1 MAKSHRKGFQ
11 PDAAE
16 ARLRARLEDESKQP
30 DADTALRAQIEFWT
44 RLHAILA
51 ANESSYGLEALDN
64 LALALMDE
72 DNGGQAV
79 LEAVVSILPSPVLM
93 HTGQVQASEIFQLP
107 TAHTRSSKRNNSRT
121 PPKASTAKKQR
132 TFKNARTVIP
142 YSFDL
147 PEDVEDQIHQDLD
160 RLITEAAKKDKT
172 PPRVA
177 YPWKG
182 QRVWYDPAM
191 YPLLHQKCW
200 LFWMRFRYVVLLLA
214 LYPPTNNA
222 VARRKLKASALPTRL
237 QLLSA
242 FIEKL
247 RYYDLM
253 TAFDEGVHDN
263 LMWFRGKAVKHSSGA
278 KQSDDSYDSGPPAQ
292 ENLAVVYKRE
302 CCRYDSIVA
311 RALDPYQVDE
321 DGYSLIPE
329 LIEQCQALDPT
340 RPKNLVSLTTRS
352 LVSPFDVASG
362 HLPNES
368 WVGNRTKGPWKNL
381 LTDRSLR
388 VTQIAVAKLLST
400 GKSAATFFDRPLKAS
415 DKSDDDLDIE
425 EDDVYTKMEIF
436 RLARRW
442 VPLETEYRTMLDARP
457 WVDLW
462 NKRIKFFYFHRLS
475 KLTSKEIVVL
485 DEYLEY
491 VRDHVQAH
499 CEPRHRLTMK

>member
-11 PDAAE
+11 PDATE

-44 RLHAILA
+44 RLRAILA

-79 LEAVVSILPSPVLM
+79 LEAVVFILPSPVLM
-93 HTGQVQASEIFQLP
+93 HAGQVQASEIFQLP
-107 TAHTRSSKRNNSRT
+107 TAHTRSSKRSNSRT
-121 PPKASTAKKQR
+121 PPKASPTKKQR

-200 LFWMRFRYVVLLLA
+200 LFWMRFRYVFLLLA

-242 FIEKL
+242 FIE
-247 RYYDLM
+247 
-253 TAFDEGVHDN
+253 EHG
-263 LMWFRGKAVKHSSGA
+263 GKAVKHSSGA
-278 KQSDDSYDSGPPAQ
+278 KQSDDSYDSGPPVQ
-292 ENLAVVYKRE
+292 EDLAVVYKRE

-321 DGYSLIPE
+321 GGYSSIPE

-340 RPKNLVSLTTRS
+340 RPKNLRLTDNALAR
-352 LVSPFDVASG
+352 
-362 HLPNES
+362 
-368 WVGNRTKGPWKNL
+368 PWKKL

-425 EDDVYTKMEIF
+425 EDDVYTRTDPNEDLLF
-436 RLARRW
+436 RYADDDKSQGDEDHEGQGDDDGQDEADESTDQTSPPRDSKSDTIDLSEPDQDTTA
-442 VPLETEYRTMLDARP
+442 VPACSSP
-457 WVDLW
+457 
-462 NKRIKFFYFHRLS
+462 N
-475 KLTSKEIVVL
+475 TSK
-485 DEYLEY
+485 
-491 VRDHVQAH
+491 
-499 CEPRHRLTMK
+499 

>member
-247 RYYDLM
+247 SVVGDASPSSSY
-253 TAFDEGVHDN
+253 
-263 LMWFRGKAVKHSSGA
+263 FRKA
-278 KQSDDSYDSGPPAQ
+278 D
-292 ENLAVVYKRE
+292 VVLN
-302 CCRYDSIVA
+302 SW
-311 RALDPYQVDE
+311 LDANE
-321 DGYSLIPE
+321 SIPE
-329 LIEQCQALDPT
+329 WPSLRNLVEEFGLDEESEERNDPT
-340 RPKNLVSLTTRS
+340 DETYHDEAER
-352 LVSPFDVASG
+352 D
-362 HLPNES
+362 
-368 WVGNRTKGPWKNL
+368 
-381 LTDRSLR
+381 
-388 VTQIAVAKLLST
+388 VTQKTQTTYSHAST
-400 GKSAATFFDRPLKAS
+400 GSSPSSSDANDGVQVSTRKQLATVETPDHGVVSWRRRGILTQYHPRTHDMERQTPGFPEYA
-415 DKSDDDLDIE
+415 
-425 EDDVYTKMEIF
+425 TQKMEIF